1 MTPVTTLTGIAAP
14 LLQDNIDTDLIIPGR
29 FLKTV
34 TRTGLGEGLFD
45 SLRRD
50 ADGVERP
57 DFVLNRPAF
66 HGATILIAGDNFGC
80 GSSREHAPWALL
92 DYGIRCVI
100 APGFGDIF
108 FSNSVN
114 CGLLPARMTHAD
126 VAALATVT
134 ARGGVRLTVDLNA
147 QRVTGAGDRPFDIP
161 AAARDRLLQGLDR
174 IGETLEQIAAILTF
188 ETGGRPRAVIAP

>member
-1 MTPVTTLTGIAAP
+1 MTPFTTFTGIAAP

-34 TRTGLGEGLFD
+34 TRTGLGNGLFD

-50 ADGVERP
+50 EQGAPRP
-57 DFVLNRPAF
+57 YFVLNRLAF
-66 HGATILIAGDNFGC
+66 QGAAILVAGDNFGC

-100 APGFGDIF
+100 APSFGDIF

-114 CGLLPARMTHAD
+114 CGLLPAVVSPAE
-126 VAALATVT
+126 ASALA
-134 ARGGVRLTVDLNA
+134 AAIAPGGVRLTIDLEH
-147 QRVTGAGDRPFDIP
+147 QRISGAGDRPFDIP
-161 AAARDRLLQGLDR
+161 LAARAKLLAGLDP
-174 IGETLEQIAAILTF
+174 IGSSLQQIEAIEAHERRMMHEPT
-188 ETGGRPRAVIAP
+188 

>member
-1 MTPVTTLTGIAAP
+1 MMPFTTLSGIAAP
-14 LLQDNIDTDLIIPGR
+14 LLQDNVDTDLIIPGR

-34 TRTGLGEGLFD
+34 TRTGLGDGLFD

-50 ADGVERP
+50 ADGVERR
-57 DFVLNRPAF
+57 DFVLNRPGF

-114 CGLLPARMTHAD
+114 CGLLPARMAQAD
-126 VAALATVT
+126 VAALAAAV
-134 ARGGVRLTVDLNA
+134 APGGVRLTVDLIA
-147 QRVTGAGDRPFDIP
+147 QGVTGAGDRFFDIP
-161 AAARDRLLQGLDR
+161 AAARDRLLQGLDP
-174 IGETLEQIAAILTF
+174 IGETLQDLAAIVAY
-188 ETGGRPRAVIAP
+188 EMRG